1 MRTKA
6 VAFILTV
13 VTGSATAGQASSPH
27 EEFYD
32 DCDVQLHDA
41 YGRVAPDEQQTEI
54 SGKANRTAERSPQPA
69 PVPSYKEVANA
80 QG

>member
-32 DCDVQLHDA
+32 DCDQLHDA

>member
-1 MRTKA
+1 MRTKV

-13 VTGSATAGQASSPH
+13 VTGSATAGQASSPR

-32 DCDVQLHDA
+32 VCDVQLHDA
-41 YGRVAPDEQQTEI
+41 YERVAPNEQQTEI
-54 SGKANRTAERSPQPA
+54 IDKANRTVERSPQPA

-80 QG
+80 